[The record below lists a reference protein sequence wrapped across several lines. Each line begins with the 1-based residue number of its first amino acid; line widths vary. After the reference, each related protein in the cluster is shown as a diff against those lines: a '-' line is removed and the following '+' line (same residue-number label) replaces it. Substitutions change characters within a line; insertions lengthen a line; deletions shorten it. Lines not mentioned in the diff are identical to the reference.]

1 MTLMEKAAHAAERK
15 AFEKVLGNF
24 IQKGKTADAASA
36 AQDLVDMAE
45 KIQGSVWK
53 KESFEVLH
61 MIAGQ
66 PEGKWAHYVQRILD
80 ETDPYILKT
89 FLTNA
94 VYEGGFRG
102 YQQAQKNA
110 EKYGCNI
117 PWLILMD
124 PTSACNMHCTGCWA
138 AEYGHKQSLTFEE
151 MDRVLTEAKALGTH
165 ACIFTGGEPLLRREL
180 PALLRSI
187 KELGYA
193 VKLDTNG
200 SHPEALRAVVATGLV
215 DYVAMDIKNS
225 PAKYAATVG
234 LPGFDLTPVRQSAAL
249 LLEGTVDYEFR
260 TTAVAELH
268 DDDSFR
274 EIAQW
279 IAGAKRY
286 YIQCFIDRDSVL
298 RTGLHAPD
306 KAQLERWA
314 DIVRP
319 LIPSVELRGV

>member
-1 MTLMEKAAHAAERK
+1 MRIGGLQKLTLLDYPGKVACTVFLSGCNLRCPYCHNPGLVLPEQSEGSEIPEAE
-15 AFEKVLGNF
+15 VLSF
-24 IQKGKTADAASA
+24 LERRKGK
-36 AQDLVDMAE
+36 
-45 KIQGSVWK
+45 
-53 KESFEVLH
+53 
-61 MIAGQ
+61 
-66 PEGKWAHYVQRILD
+66 LD
-80 ETDPYILKT
+80 G
-89 FLTNA
+89 
-94 VYEGGFRG
+94 V
-102 YQQAQKNA
+102 
-110 EKYGCNI
+110 
-117 PWLILMD
+117 
-124 PTSACNMHCTGCWA
+124 
-138 AEYGHKQSLTFEE
+138 
-151 MDRVLTEAKALGTH
+151 
-165 ACIFTGGEPLLRREL
+165 CITGGEPTLQPELPEFLEKLRR
-180 PALLRSI
+180 
-187 KELGYA
+187 LGYA

-200 SHPEALRAVVATGLV
+200 TNPAMLKALLHERVL

-225 PAKYAATVG
+225 PSRYAETCG
-234 LPGFDLTPVRQSAAL
+234 GIDCLSRVRESAAL
-249 LLEGTVDYEFR
+249 LMDGTVDYEFR